1 MKYTGWSRLS
11 REFLTQ
17 VACTDKNTGEVTNI
31 ISALWDTNLNLMQ
44 LLYSEDYVPTF
55 GEQVAACNQ
64 FDKDVSLRQMVEDL
78 YVSPKVKRPIYQSLL
93 IAREIEK
100 IQKCPPKKIFIEVAR
115 GEEKKERKKSRK
127 AQLLELYQSCKRN
140 MQTYMRS
147 WRGPRRT
154 DCAAISFTYIIPKW
168 AGACTPASILT

>member
-1 MKYTGWSRLS
+1 
-11 REFLTQ
+11 
-17 VACTDKNTGEVTNI
+17 
-31 ISALWDTNLNLMQ
+31 MQ
-44 LLYSEDYVPTF
+44 LLYSADYMPTF

-127 AQLLELYQSCKRN
+127 AQLLELYQSCKKEYADLYAQLEGTEEDRL
-140 MQTYMRS
+140 RS
-147 WRGPRRT
+147 DKLYLYYT
-154 DCAAISFTYIIPKW
+154 KW